1 VPKHLALNRN
11 TVFVRYQGVRWLAFG
26 DRLIHSVRLDRPR
39 AACVAKRFA
48 NRGLE
53 VHGGTDSFSIPKPSE
68 RRKVPKFLL
77 ALFVVLVLFTTVAIN
92 LRSEPAK
99 IRTAQPC
106 QLEVG
111 SQLPAT
117 ASVLSSVALG
127 GLKVMRVE
135 CKAARYRVTV
145 DTKGVVVES
154 SKG

>member
-1 VPKHLALNRN
+1 M
-11 TVFVRYQGVRWLAFG
+11 RYQGVRWLTFG

-39 AACVAKRFA
+39 VACVAKRFA

-53 VHGGTDSFSIPKPSE
+53 VHGVGESFSIPKPLE

-77 ALFVVLVLFTTVAIN
+77 ALFAVLVLFATVAVN
-92 LRSEPAK
+92 FRSEPAK
-99 IRTAQPC
+99 VRVAEPC
-106 QLEVG
+106 QFEVG
-111 SQLPAT
+111 SELPAT
-117 ASVLSSVALG
+117 ANVLSSVALG
-127 GLKVMRVE
+127 GLNVIRVE